1 MNLHFLSGIPRSGST
16 VLAAVLNQHPQLHVS
31 TTSGLVFALDGLAN
45 TWHSTPLLLQND
57 PDRARLAAAMRGLIS
72 GYYGEQSK
80 PAVLDKSRGWPVP
93 IIMQAMRQVLGRRPR
108 IVATVRSIPDCMAS
122 FVRIAKPDNLDEW
135 MDRGELATH
144 LKAAYQSLRA
154 GYEHDRESFLIVEY
168 DDLMADPRGQLSR
181 VHEFLGLDPFTHD
194 LDRIDGEPF
203 KEDDEG
209 IHGYAGLHNVR
220 PKLAR
225 AATPDPREVLRHH
238 YARFCQPE
246 FWLDQPRTKP
256 EPDLL
261 DLQLAAAKMGDLDE
275 GERIADELAR
285 TRPDD
290 SRAAF
295 NRGFYELRRG
305 NLLDGHRLLYRGRR
319 VGVFG
324 DPAPRTTAPMWDGE
338 SLGTVLLRLEGGLGD
353 QINQMRHVRD
363 LRERYCDVAIS
374 CSPELFSL
382 VGDLLVSGVVASG
395 HEQAIPHDY
404 WIPAMSAPLFL
415 RQHYADVS
423 GRPFLMR
430 KGEPS
435 GRLTIGLRWSGNKQF
450 EHEHHKLFPPGPFF
464 DAVKRDGVRF
474 VSLQRDADLEHKPD
488 WVETVPLTTWA
499 DTRRAVSACDLVV
512 SSCTSVSHL
521 AAAMGIPTA
530 IVIPAMPYYLY
541 ALPGDRTP
549 YYRSVRLLRQRAFG
563 DWSEPM
569 QNLQQL
575 VSEFERGAQL

>member
-1 MNLHFLSGIPRSGST
+1 VNLHFLSGIPRSGST

-72 GYYGEQSK
+72 GYYGEQPK

-93 IIMQAMRQVLGRRPR
+93 VIMSAMRQVLGRRPR

-181 VHEFLGLDPFTHD
+181 VHEFLGLDPFAHD

-203 KEDDEG
+203 REDDEG
-209 IHGYAGLHNVR
+209 IHGYAGLHDVR

-238 YARFCQPE
+238 HARFCQPE

-261 DLQLAAAKMGDLDE
+261 DLQLAAAKLGDLDE

-305 NLLDGHRLLYRGRR
+305 NLLEGHRLLYRGRR
-319 VGVFG
+319 VAVFG
-324 DPAPRTTAPMWDGE
+324 DPAPRTTAPMWDGQ
-338 SLGTVLLRLEGGLGD
+338 SNGTVLLRLEGGLGD

-363 LRERYCDVAIS
+363 LRDRCCDVAIS
-374 CSPELFSL
+374 CSPELFPL

-395 HEQAIPHDY
+395 HEHATPHDY

-430 KGEPS
+430 KGEPT

-488 WVETVPLTTWA
+488 WVETVPLKTWA

-521 AAAMGIPTA
+521 AAAMGVPTA
-530 IVIPAMPYYLY
+530 IIIPAMPYYLY

-549 YYRSVRLLRQRAFG
+549 YYRSVKLLRQRTFG

-569 QNLQQL
+569 RNLQQL